1 MIYDDADENNDA
13 DEDDDGEDCEES
25 GCENF
30 LLGKS
35 WLWPTKNQKIMIKMM
50 LIVMKMMMVKI
61 V

>member
-35 WLWPTKNQKIMIKMM
+35 WLWPTKN
-50 LIVMKMMMVKI
+50 
-61 V
+61 